1 MKPLTDREIR
11 AAFVNCSKGDATRAY
26 IPRDLATRRWDDLDF
41 LGWRDPKSP
50 ERAYLAVPGLDSGAG
65 SGDGLTAVVLRL
77 PTPSAARTAR
87 HGLCSLCLTT
97 HDGGVP
103 LMVAPKAGKAG
114 RQGDSVGTYICP
126 DLTCSLYL
134 RGRPGAG
141 PGTPLRDSLS
151 EEEKIARMLSHLAG
165 FLRKVR
171 E

>member
-11 AAFVNCSKGDATRAY
+11 AAFVNCSKGEATRAFV
-26 IPRDLATRRWDDLDF
+26 PRDLATRRWDDLDF

-50 ERAYLAVPGLDSGAG
+50 ERAYLAAPGDT
-65 SGDGLTAVVLRL
+65 LTAIVLRL

-114 RQGDSVGTYICP
+114 RAGDSVGTYICP
-126 DLTCSLYL
+126 DLTCSLYI

-151 EEEKIARMLSHLAG
+151 EEEKVARMLSHLTG
-165 FLRKVR
+165 FLAKIKA
-171 E
+171 

>member
-1 MKPLTDREIR
+1 MEPLTDREIR
-11 AAFVNCSKGDATRAY
+11 AAFVNCSKGEATRAF
-26 IPRDLATRRWDDLDF
+26 IPRDLATRPWDDLDF
-41 LGWRDPKSP
+41 FGWRDPKSP
-50 ERAYLAVPGLDSGAG
+50 ERAYLAVPGDS
-65 SGDGLTAVVLRL
+65 LIAVTLRL
-77 PTPSAARTAR
+77 PTPSVARTAR
-87 HGLCSLCLTT
+87 HGICSLCLTT

-126 DLTCSLYL
+126 DLTCSLYI

-151 EEEKIARMLSHLAG
+151 EEDKIARMLSHVAG
-165 FLRKVR
+165 FLAKIR